1 MSLPLLEGEIESPE
15 SAMLREIQKATLRA
29 QQDAEKAL
37 AEIQQLTAI
46 VGRLV
51 HGLRAAASGE
61 SPIVSGTEQPGS
73 LWESRIAK
81 AGGPEA
87 RILQTLVDG
96 GGQMTLTQIRTAART
111 FNNTSTYLNR
121 LLAKNWVQKL
131 GNGMWALKG

>member
-37 AEIQQLTAI
+37 AEIQQLKAI
-46 VGRLV
+46 VGRMV
-51 HGLRAAASGE
+51 QGLRAATSGE
-61 SPIVSGTEQPGS
+61 VPIGPSVEQSGS

-96 GGQMTLTQIRTAART
+96 GEQMTLTQIRTAART

-131 GNGMWALKG
+131 GNGMWALK